1 MSILRSWCLRDII
14 PLLFMKRML
23 FTKLKKLPFHYLG
36 SVGISFVFIF
46 LSTIVI
52 WRNSAEFPLAVPLWF
67 SREWGEQ
74 RLAEPVFL
82 WIIPLISLIVVITN
96 LFLSRF
102 FDQKEP
108 ILSSILIWST
118 PIVSGLFF
126 YTVLEIVSVVT

>member
-1 MSILRSWCLRDII
+1 
-14 PLLFMKRML
+14 MKTAL
-23 FTKLKKLPFHYLG
+23 FTKLKKLPFRYL
-36 SVGISFVFIF
+36 SSLGISFAFIF
-46 LSTIVI
+46 LSSIVI
-52 WRNSAEFPLAVPLWF
+52 WRSSAQFPLAVPLWF

-82 WIIPLISLIVVITN
+82 WIIPLISLLVVVIN

-108 ILSSILIWST
+108 IISSILIWST

-126 YTVLEIVSVVT
+126 YTLLEIVSVII

>member
-1 MSILRSWCLRDII
+1 MNIKII
-14 PLLFMKRML
+14 NKV
-23 FTKLKKLPFHYLG
+23 KKLPLRYL
-36 SVGISFVFIF
+36 SSLGISFAFII

-52 WRNSAEFPLAVPLWF
+52 WQGRAEFPLAVPLWF

-82 WIIPLISLIVVITN
+82 WAIPLLSLLVAILN

-102 FDQKEP
+102 FDKKEP
-108 ILSSILIWST
+108 ILSLILIWST

-126 YTVLEIVSVVT
+126 YTTLEIVSAVI

>member
-1 MSILRSWCLRDII
+1 
-14 PLLFMKRML
+14 MKIAL
-23 FTKLKKLPFHYLG
+23 FTKLKNLPFRYLSSLG
-36 SVGISFVFIF
+36 LSFAFIF
-46 LSTIVI
+46 FSAIVI
-52 WRNSAEFPLAVPLWF
+52 WQNSAKFPLSVPLWF

-82 WIIPLISLIVVITN
+82 WFIPLISLSVIITN

-102 FDQKEP
+102 FDQREP

-126 YTVLEIVSVVT
+126 YTILEIVSVVT